1 MNFVGRQGHGSMGGG
16 VLSRRGLQTW
26 RLVLQALQGFESL
39 QISPQELGGS
49 VQALL
54 HCPHPPPSSP
64 AEMLQ
69 SAPAPRSGMKGT
81 VKGQP

>member
-1 MNFVGRQGHGSMGGG
+1 MNFVGRQGHGSVGGWG
-16 VLSRRGLQTW
+16 VEQKGTSDMET
-26 RLVLQALQGFESL
+26 
-39 QISPQELGGS
+39 SPPGPARVRILANFTTGAGREHGS
-49 VQALL
+49 TL
-54 HCPHPPPSSP
+54 HCPLPPPSSP